1 MPLTILVVEDHA
13 QVRHVIC
20 AALRRRADV
29 QTFEA
34 ADGLEA
40 VRKAEQLQPDLI
52 MLDINL
58 PTLHGFEVAERV
70 RPLCPRSRVL
80 FVSQESSSD
89 IVQHAFSLGAQGYIH
104 KQRAGTDL
112 MPAIDAVLEGH
123 RFVSSSVAFTEP
135 AAAPV
140 PRRHEILFCADSAA
154 IVDGLSRFVADALNA
169 ADGAIVLATAS
180 HRKRLL
186 QMLRAQGVDIDRAI
200 EHGTYLSLDANEPV
214 DRDRFLEFV
223 GVVREAAAR
232 AGNAHPRVAVC
243 GERAGRLWAAGRI
256 AEAVQLEQFCAEL
269 APDVDILCTYPV
281 PHTRDD
287 EALAR
292 ICEGHTAVSAIEL
305 LDLGK

>member
-1 MPLTILVVEDHA
+1 MLLTILVVEDHA

-20 AALRRRADV
+20 ASLQRRAGV

-40 VRKAEQLQPDLI
+40 VRKAEELQPDLI

-70 RPLCPRSRVL
+70 RSLCPRSRL
-80 FVSQESSSD
+80 IFLSQESSPD
-89 IVQHAFSLGAQGYIH
+89 IVQHAFSLGAHGYIH

-112 MPAIDAVLEGH
+112 MPAIDAVLEGQ
-123 RFVSSSVAFTEP
+123 RFVSSSIAFSEP
-135 AAAPV
+135 AAPA
-140 PRRHEILFCADSAA
+140 PRRHEILFCPDSAA
-154 IVDGLSRFVADALNA
+154 VVDGLSRFIADALNA
-169 ADGAIVLATAS
+169 ADAAIVLATSS

-186 QMLRAQGVDIDRAI
+186 QALRAQGVDIDRAI

-269 APDVDILCTYPV
+269 APDVDVLCTYPV
-281 PHTRDD
+281 PQTSDD
-287 EALAR
+287 QALAR
-292 ICEGHTAVSAIEL
+292 ICERHTAVLAGEL
-305 LDLGK
+305 PDRVR